1 MACPCI
7 NYKDHICDMGIT
19 DKQECPYY
27 YNPMFNPMKCK
38 HLMRIYTGGNKPII
52 PMYPRE

>member
-1 MACPCI
+1 M
-7 NYKDHICDMGIT
+7 DHICDMGIT

-38 HLMRIYTGGNKPII
+38 HLMRIYTGGNTPII